1 MAELKTRPGGAS
13 VTGFLDGLDDSRTRA
28 DCKKIGAMMREAT
41 GSRPR
46 LWGSSIVGYG
56 SYSYSNTAGKGF
68 EWMLTGYSPRKRA
81 ISVYIMTGFSDFSAE
96 LARLGRHRTGKSC
109 LYIRRLADIDEAVL
123 GKIIR
128 ESVARL
134 RRQYDTA

>member
-13 VTGFLDGLDDSRTRA
+13 VTGLLGGLDDPRTRA
-28 DCKKIGAMMREAT
+28 DCKKIGTMMREAT
-41 GSRPR
+41 GSRPK

-81 ISVYIMTGFSDFSAE
+81 ISVYIMTGFSEFGAE
-96 LARLGRHRTGKSC
+96 LARLGKHRTGKSC
-109 LYIRRLADIDEAVL
+109 LYIRRLADVDEAVL

-134 RRQYDTA
+134 RRRYDTA